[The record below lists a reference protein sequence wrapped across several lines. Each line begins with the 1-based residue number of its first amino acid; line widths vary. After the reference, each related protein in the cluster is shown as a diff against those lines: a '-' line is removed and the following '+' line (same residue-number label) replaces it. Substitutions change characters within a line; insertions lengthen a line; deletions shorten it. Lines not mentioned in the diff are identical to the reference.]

1 MLRTL
6 VSLLVIATPLLS
18 QDLLVDS
25 IDREFSGTLIE
36 ITDTDIIFQ
45 IQGETEPVQYP
56 FWSVKRVT
64 LADGR
69 LAFEDGK
76 TYVAKP
82 TLPVEPKPAEPMP
95 TVPKPEEPLPIEAE
109 PEAPQLPSIKAQQAA
124 SFNLKEVVVEG
135 NERASA
141 QVVQTTSRLYP
152 GRTVTAI
159 DIQRGIRRLWD
170 LGFFADIQIYLDEN
184 TGDGIVLRIM
194 VEEYPSLEEII
205 IEGDRKIGKN
215 KILETIELRPPQIVS
230 EYAVSEVIRKIKKLY
245 HEDGYLNVEVAVEQE
260 PGKHPYGQILTVIIV
275 ENKKVRLRSIR
286 FEGNERFSS
295 FMLRYK
301 MKDTKRWRWYL
312 FWRSS
317 FDRDKYEDD
326 LNMIVA
332 HYNNNGYRDARIVS
346 DSVLV
351 TSDGKRLELLI
362 QIHEGNPY
370 YYRNFSWEGNTLHT
384 DEELEVAL
392 GYVKGDLYN
401 KEAFQ
406 TAVGQRVHPI
416 YMDEGYLYSRVEPVE
431 YPVGKDSLDVIFNIV
446 ENQKVSV
453 RYINVVG
460 NEKTRDYVI
469 RRELRINPGDTFSY
483 EKLSR
488 SQRDVW
494 ILNFFEN
501 VEPDVLPV
509 DEDEVD
515 LSIKVTERSTDRAN
529 LSIGYTEQF
538 GMIGGGGLE
547 FTNLLGTG
555 QQLNLSYNRGA
566 QTGYGLIPGAGQAAA
581 YESFSISLLN
591 PWLLNTPN
599 MVGLSAFY
607 TERGQSGYVSYFPFD
622 IVQWGGSARWGRR
635 FRWPDSFFRGSW
647 IFQGADKRYMGNS
660 DDLIRYLG
668 VGPEEGSNFVSTVGI
683 SFTQAITRDS
693 RNRPEFPTMGSE
705 MNWVSTLSGSI
716 LGGNEDFH
724 KHVFTLKWYV
734 PAAEKLVFRQMV
746 KIGAIRQMPDPEGR
760 SILPP
765 DEKFFMGGTG
775 IPFGEMLR
783 GYVDNTVGPLVGGR
797 PLGGTV
803 MLKYS
808 TELRLSLSDNPT
820 IYVLAFMDM
829 GNTWL
834 NFSYV
839 DPFNLKRSVGM
850 GVRMFMPMLGMLGLD
865 LGYGFDSVES
875 EEPGPH
881 GWELHFIFG
890 QPF

>member
-1 MLRTL
+1 MRACYLAGL
-6 VSLLVIATPLLS
+6 LLVT
-18 QDLLVDS
+18 
-25 IDREFSGTLIE
+25 TL
-36 ITDTDIIFQ
+36 
-45 IQGETEPVQYP
+45 
-56 FWSVKRVT
+56 W
-64 LADGR
+64 
-69 LAFEDGK
+69 
-76 TYVAKP
+76 
-82 TLPVEPKPAEPMP
+82 
-95 TVPKPEEPLPIEAE
+95 
-109 PEAPQLPSIKAQQAA
+109 AQQAT
-124 SFNLKEVVVEG
+124 SFQLQDVLVEG

-141 QVVQTTSRLYP
+141 QVVRTTSRLYP

-159 DIQRGIRRLWD
+159 DLQRGIRRLWD
-170 LGFFADIQIYLDEN
+170 LGFFADIQVYMDQE
-184 TGDGIVLRIM
+184 TEDGLVLRIA
-194 VEEYPSLEEII
+194 VEEYPSLEKII
-205 IEGDRKIGKN
+205 LEGNKKIGKK
-215 KILETIELRPPQIVS
+215 KILETIELKPPQIVS
-230 EYAVSEVIRKIKKLY
+230 EYAVSEVIRKIKNLY
-245 HEDGYLNVEVAVEQE
+245 HEDGYLNVEVSVEQE
-260 PGKHPYGQILTVIIV
+260 PGEHPYGEILKITIV
-275 ENKKVRLRSIR
+275 ENKKVRLRGIR
-286 FEGNERFSS
+286 FEGNEQLSS
-295 FMLRYK
+295 FRLRSQ

-312 FWRSS
+312 FWRSP

-326 LNMIVA
+326 LNKIVDYY
-332 HYNNNGYRDARIVS
+332 HNHGFRDARIMR
-346 DSVLV
+346 DSVQV
-351 TSDGKRLELLI
+351 TPNGRRLELLI
-362 QIHEGNPY
+362 QIHEGNLY

-384 DEELEVAL
+384 DEDLESAL
-392 GYVKGDLYN
+392 GFVKGDLYN
-401 KEAFQ
+401 REAFT
-406 TAVGQRVHPI
+406 TAIAQKVHPV

-431 YPVGKDSLDVIFNIV
+431 YPAGKDSLDVLFNII

-453 RYINVVG
+453 RYINITG
-460 NEKTRDYVI
+460 NEKTRDYVV

-488 SQRDVW
+488 SQREVW

-501 VEPDVLPV
+501 VEPDVIPV

-529 LSIGYTEQF
+529 LSVGYTEQF

-566 QTGYGLIPGAGQAAA
+566 QTGSGLIPGAGRAAA
-581 YESFSISLLN
+581 YESFSLSLLN

-599 MVGLSAFY
+599 TVGISAFY
-607 TERGQSGYVSYFPFD
+607 TERGQGGISYFPFD

-635 FRWPDSFFRGSW
+635 FRWPDSFFRGMW
-647 IFQGADKRYMGNS
+647 IFQGADKRYMGSSN
-660 DDLIRYLG
+660 DLIKYLG

-734 PAAEKLVFRQMV
+734 PIIEKLVFHQIV
-746 KIGAIRQMPDPEGR
+746 KMGAIRQIPDPEGR
-760 SILPP
+760 SVLPP
-765 DEKFFMGGTG
+765 DEKFFMGGSG

-783 GYVDNTVGPLVGGR
+783 GYPDNTVGPLTEGR

-808 TELRLSLSDNPT
+808 AELRLSLSENPT
-820 IYVLAFMDM
+820 IYALAFMDM
-829 GNTWL
+829 GNTWR

-839 DPFNLKRSVGM
+839 DPFKLKRSMGI

-865 LGYGFDSVES
+865 FGYGFDSVES
-875 EEPGPH
+875 DSEPGPH

-890 QPF
+890 MPF

>member
-1 MLRTL
+1 
-6 VSLLVIATPLLS
+6 VLLV
-18 QDLLVDS
+18 
-25 IDREFSGTLIE
+25 
-36 ITDTDIIFQ
+36 
-45 IQGETEPVQYP
+45 GETAPV
-56 FWSVKRVT
+56 
-64 LADGR
+64 LHE
-69 LAFEDGK
+69 L
-76 TYVAKP
+76 
-82 TLPVEPKPAEPMP
+82 L
-95 TVPKPEEPLPIEAE
+95 
-109 PEAPQLPSIKAQQAA
+109 
-124 SFNLKEVVVEG
+124 VEG

-141 QVVQTTSRLYP
+141 QVVRTTSRLYP

-170 LGFFADIQIYLDEN
+170 LGFFADIQVYRDEN
-184 TGDGIVLRIM
+184 IEEGLVLRI
-194 VEEYPSLEEII
+194 VVAEYPSLEKII
-205 IEGDRKIGKN
+205 LEGNKRIGKN
-215 KILETIELRPPQIVS
+215 KILETIELKPPQILS

-245 HEDGYLNVEVAVEQE
+245 HKDGYLNVEVSVEQE
-260 PGKHPYGQILTVIIV
+260 PGEHAYGQILKIDIN

-295 FMLRYK
+295 FILRYK

-326 LNMIVA
+326 LNLIVA

-346 DSVLV
+346 DSVMV
-351 TSDGKRLELLI
+351 NSDGKRLELLI

-384 DEELEVAL
+384 DEELEAAL
-392 GYVKGDLYN
+392 RFVKGDLYN

-406 TAVGQRVHPI
+406 TAVSQRVHPV

-453 RYINVVG
+453 RYINVAG
-460 NEKTRDYVI
+460 NDKTRDYVV

-555 QQLNLSYNRGA
+555 QQLSLSYNRGA
-566 QTGYGLIPGAGQAAA
+566 QTGYGLIPGTRQAAA

-599 MVGLSAFY
+599 TVGVSAFY
-607 TERGQSGYVSYFPFD
+607 TERGQSGYISYFPFD
-622 IVQWGGSARWGRR
+622 IVQWGGAARWGRR

-647 IFQGADKRYMGNS
+647 IFQGADKKYIGYQ
-660 DDLIRYLG
+660 DDLTSYLVG
-668 VGPEEGSNFVSTVGI
+668 VQPDDIKPYGEGKDFVSTVGI
-683 SFTQAITRDS
+683 SFTQAIMRDS

-705 MNWVSTLSGSI
+705 MSWVSTLSGSI
-716 LGGNEDFH
+716 LGGHEDFH
-724 KHVFTLKWYV
+724 KHVFTLKWYIPTV
-734 PAAEKLVFRQMV
+734 EKLVFRQMM
-746 KIGAIRQMPDPEGR
+746 KIGAIRQIRDTKGDR

-765 DEKFFMGGTG
+765 DEKFFMGGSG

-783 GYVDNTVGPLVGGR
+783 GYVDNTVGPLTGGR

-808 TELRLSLSDNPT
+808 AELRLSLSENPT

-834 NFSYV
+834 DFSYV
-839 DPFNLKRSVGM
+839 DPFNLKRSVGV

-865 LGYGFDSVES
+865 MGYGFDSVES

>member
-1 MLRTL
+1 MRAWYLAGL
-6 VSLLVIATPLLS
+6 LLVT
-18 QDLLVDS
+18 
-25 IDREFSGTLIE
+25 TL
-36 ITDTDIIFQ
+36 
-45 IQGETEPVQYP
+45 
-56 FWSVKRVT
+56 W
-64 LADGR
+64 
-69 LAFEDGK
+69 
-76 TYVAKP
+76 
-82 TLPVEPKPAEPMP
+82 
-95 TVPKPEEPLPIEAE
+95 
-109 PEAPQLPSIKAQQAA
+109 AQQAT
-124 SFNLKEVVVEG
+124 SFNLLDVVVEG

-141 QVVQTTSRLYP
+141 QVVRTTSRLYP

-159 DIQRGIRRLWD
+159 DLQRGIRRLWD
-170 LGFFADIQIYLDEN
+170 LGFFADIQVYMDQE
-184 TGDGIVLRIM
+184 TEDGLVLRIA
-194 VEEYPSLEEII
+194 VEEYPSLEKII
-205 IEGDRKIGKN
+205 LEGNKKIGKK
-215 KILETIELRPPQIVS
+215 KILETIELKPPQIVS
-230 EYAVSEVIRKIKKLY
+230 EYAVSEVIRKIKNLY
-245 HEDGYLNVEVAVEQE
+245 HEDGYLNVEVSVEQE
-260 PGKHPYGQILTVIIV
+260 PGEHPYGEILKITIV
-275 ENKKVRLRSIR
+275 ENKKVRLRGIR
-286 FEGNERFSS
+286 FEGNEQLSS
-295 FMLRYK
+295 FRLRSQ
-301 MKDTKRWRWYL
+301 MKDTKRWRWYM
-312 FWRSS
+312 FWRSP

-326 LNMIVA
+326 LNKIVDYY
-332 HYNNNGYRDARIVS
+332 HNHGFRDARIVR
-346 DSVLV
+346 DSVQV
-351 TSDGKRLELLI
+351 TPDGRRLELLI
-362 QIHEGNPY
+362 QIHEGNHY

-384 DEELEVAL
+384 DEELEAAL
-392 GYVKGDLYN
+392 GFVKGDLYN
-401 KEAFQ
+401 REAF
-406 TAVGQRVHPI
+406 TMAVSQKVHPV

-431 YPVGKDSLDVIFNIV
+431 YPVGKDSLDVVFNII

-453 RYINVVG
+453 RYINITG
-460 NEKTRDYVI
+460 NEKTRDYVV

-488 SQRDVW
+488 SQREVW

-566 QTGYGLIPGAGQAAA
+566 RTGYGLLPGVGQASA
-581 YESFSISLLN
+581 YESFSLSLRN

-599 MVGLSAFY
+599 MVGISAFY
-607 TERGQSGYVSYFPFD
+607 TERGQGGISYFPFD

-635 FRWPDSFFRGSW
+635 LRWPDSYFRGSW
-647 IFQGADKRYMGNS
+647 IFQGADKRYIGDRN
-660 DDLIRYLG
+660 DLIGYLSG
-668 VGPEEGSNFVSTVGI
+668 VREDEDIKWDKEKGAYYVSTVGV
-683 SFTQAITRDS
+683 SFTQVITRDS

-734 PAAEKLVFRQMV
+734 PTAGKLVFYQMV
-746 KIGAIRQMPDPEGR
+746 KMGMIRQIPDPEGR

-783 GYVDNTVGPLVGGR
+783 GYPDNTIGPYSGSR

-808 TELRLSLSDNPT
+808 AELRLSLSENPT
-820 IYVLAFMDM
+820 IYILAFMDM
-829 GNTWL
+829 GNTWR

-839 DPFNLKRSVGM
+839 DPFKLKRSMGI
-850 GVRMFMPMLGMLGLD
+850 GVRIFMPMLGMLGLD
-865 LGYGFDSVES
+865 FGYGFDSVES
-875 EEPGPH
+875 DSEPGPH

>member
-1 MLRTL
+1 MIRTRAWF
-6 VSLLVIATPLLS
+6 LLGLLI
-18 QDLLVDS
+18 LLTTS
-25 IDREFSGTLIE
+25 
-36 ITDTDIIFQ
+36 
-45 IQGETEPVQYP
+45 
-56 FWSVKRVT
+56 W
-64 LADGR
+64 
-69 LAFEDGK
+69 
-76 TYVAKP
+76 
-82 TLPVEPKPAEPMP
+82 
-95 TVPKPEEPLPIEAE
+95 
-109 PEAPQLPSIKAQQAA
+109 AQQAT
-124 SFNLKEVVVEG
+124 SFKLREVVVEG

-159 DIQRGIRRLWD
+159 DIQRGIHRLWE
-170 LGFFADIQIYLDEN
+170 LGFFADIQIYMDEN
-184 TGDGIVLRIM
+184 TEDGIVLRIA

-205 IEGDRKIGKN
+205 FEGNKKISKN
-215 KILETIELRPPQIVS
+215 KILETIELRPPKIVS

-260 PGKHPYGQILTVIIV
+260 PGKHPYGQILTVMIV

-295 FMLRYK
+295 FALRYK
-301 MKDTKRWRWYL
+301 MKDTKSWRWYL
-312 FWRSS
+312 FWRSF

-346 DSVLV
+346 DSVMV
-351 TSDGKRLELLI
+351 TSDGKGLELLI

-370 YYRNFSWEGNTLHT
+370 YCRNFSWEGNTLHT
-384 DEELEVAL
+384 DEALEAAL
-392 GYVKGDLYN
+392 GFVKGDLYN

-406 TAVGQRVHPI
+406 TAVSQRVHPI

-469 RRELRINPGDTFSY
+469 RRELRINPGDIFSY

-488 SQRDVW
+488 SQREVW

-566 QTGYGLIPGAGQAAA
+566 QTGYGLMSGGRRAAA
-581 YESFSISLLN
+581 YESVSISLLN

-599 MVGLSAFY
+599 TVGMSAFY
-607 TERGQSGYVSYFPFD
+607 SERGQSGLVSYFPFD

-635 FRWPDSFFRGSW
+635 FRWPDSFFRGAW
-647 IFQGADKRYMGNS
+647 IFQGADKRYKGNS

-668 VGPEEGSNFVSTVGI
+668 VGPKEGRDFVSTVGI
-683 SFTQAITRDS
+683 SLTQAITRDS

-705 MNWVSTLSGSI
+705 MSWVSTLSGSI

-734 PAAEKLVFRQMV
+734 PATEKLVFRQMM
-746 KIGAIRQMPDPEGR
+746 KIGAIRQMPDPEGW

-783 GYVDNTVGPLVGGR
+783 GYEDNTVGPLTSGGG

-808 TELRLSLSDNPT
+808 AELRLSLSDNPT
-820 IYVLAFMDM
+820 IYILAFMDM
-829 GNTWL
+829 GNTWRD
-834 NFSYV
+834 FSYV

-865 LGYGFDSVES
+865 MGYGFDSIES
-875 EEPGPH
+875 GEPGPRR
-881 GWELHFIFG
+881 WQVHFIFG